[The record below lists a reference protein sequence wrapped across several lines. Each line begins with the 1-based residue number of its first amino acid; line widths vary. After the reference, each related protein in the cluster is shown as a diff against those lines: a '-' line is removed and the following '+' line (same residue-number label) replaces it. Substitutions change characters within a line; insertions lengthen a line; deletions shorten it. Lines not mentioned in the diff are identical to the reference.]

1 MPGRERTNRTDERQ
15 SKPWSQND
23 SLPFTDPSLLS
34 HSLFLTCCPGPTV
47 CFLEE
52 QTDNTLIHNFDRL
65 ECSENSKPGG
75 VMECPWE
82 GGREEGC
89 ASSLG
94 GELYVSK
101 DLVHLIGVFDL

>member
-1 MPGRERTNRTDERQ
+1 MPGRERINRTGERQ
-15 SKPWSQND
+15 SQPWSQSG

-34 HSLFLTCCPGPTV
+34 HSLGLMCCPGPTI

-75 VMECPWE
+75 VMECPGRGE
-82 GGREEGC
+82 PGG
-89 ASSLG
+89 
-94 GELYVSK
+94 
-101 DLVHLIGVFDL
+101 GVCFLSRR